1 MYLLRK
7 KRVKNGSQS
16 GKKKLL
22 NKGRMKNSMA
32 DLQIFMGLVRRRMDS
47 LWPIKLIGE
56 TSNKHTQ
63 MQVANL

>member
-1 MYLLRK
+1 
-7 KRVKNGSQS
+7 
-16 GKKKLL
+16 
-22 NKGRMKNSMA
+22 MKNSMA

>member
-1 MYLLRK
+1 
-7 KRVKNGSQS
+7 
-16 GKKKLL
+16 
-22 NKGRMKNSMA
+22 MKNSMA

-56 TSNKHTQ
+56 TFNKHTQ